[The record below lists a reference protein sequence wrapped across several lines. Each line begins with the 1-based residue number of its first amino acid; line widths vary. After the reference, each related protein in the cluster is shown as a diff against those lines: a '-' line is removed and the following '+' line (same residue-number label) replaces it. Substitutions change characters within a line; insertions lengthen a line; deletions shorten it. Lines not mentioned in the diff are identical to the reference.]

1 MHRVEVSSIEL
12 MVTTPLTYGQ
22 SVVEPTADSE
32 ATALTA
38 ALAGDHDAFAALT
51 AAYTRELHVHCYRL
65 LGSFHDAEDAVQE
78 TLLRAWRHLASFEG
92 RSSFR
97 AWLYRIATN
106 VALTQRRRTPRNI
119 SGLPQWL
126 GDAAASSNE
135 PWVSLS
141 PYPDALLD
149 ELEASSGDPLAQA
162 ELDESVQLAF
172 LAAVQL
178 LPPRQR
184 AVLLL
189 RDVVGFSADAV
200 ADMLDSTTASVNSA
214 LNRARSTLQHQR
226 ALGHLQTSHARPTD
240 EVSESLARRYVE
252 AWLEMDLS
260 RLISLLKRDVVL
272 TMPPLPLRY
281 VGRDAAETFFR
292 SLPQAGPDRFRV
304 LHSRANRQPALA
316 VYRLDPAA
324 NVYHGWGI
332 WVLTIDGDAI
342 AQVTA
347 FVDPPLLSR
356 FGFPSTLSG
365 RDTR

>member
-1 MHRVEVSSIEL
+1 M
-12 MVTTPLTYGQ
+12 LTIPPAYAE
-22 SVVEPTADSE
+22 SAVEPTEDSE

-38 ALAGDHDAFAALT
+38 ALAGDQDAFTAVT

-78 TLLRAWRHLASFEG
+78 TLFRAWRHLSGFER

-106 VALTQRRRTPRNI
+106 VALTQRRRTRRDI
-119 SGLPQWL
+119 SGLPRWL
-126 GDAAASSNE
+126 GDAAASSSE
-135 PWVSLS
+135 PWITLS
-141 PYPDALLD
+141 PFPDALLD
-149 ELEASSGDPLAQA
+149 ELEASSGDPVARA

-172 LAAVQL
+172 VAAVQL

-189 RDVVGFSADAV
+189 RDVLGFSADAV
-200 ADMLDSTTASVNSA
+200 AEMLDSTTASVNSA
-214 LNRARSTLQHQR
+214 LNRARSTLKHHR
-226 ALGHLQTSHARPTD
+226 APGRLQVGRVAPPD

-252 AWLEMDLS
+252 AWLEMDVS
-260 RLISLLKRDVVL
+260 RLIGLLKRDVVL

-281 VGRDAAETFFR
+281 VGHAAAETFFR
-292 SLPQAGPDRFRV
+292 SLPMAGPDRFRV
-304 LHSRANRQPALA
+304 LHTRANRQPALA
-316 VYRLDPAA
+316 VYRLDPESK
-324 NVYHGWGI
+324 VYHAWGI

-347 FVDPPLLSR
+347 FIDPPLLSR
-356 FGFPSTLSG
+356 FGFPSALVHS
-365 RDTR
+365 

>member
-1 MHRVEVSSIEL
+1 LSRFLTDV
-12 MVTTPLTYGQ
+12 MVPTLPAYRQT
-22 SVVEPTADSE
+22 VVEPSADAE
-32 ATALTA
+32 AARLAA
-38 ALAGDHDAFAALT
+38 ALAGDQDAFTALT

-78 TLLRAWRHLASFEG
+78 TLLRAWRHLSSFER

-106 VALTQRRRTPRNI
+106 VALTQRRRTRRDI

-126 GDAAASSNE
+126 ADAAASSTE
-135 PWVSLS
+135 PWISLS
-141 PYPDALLD
+141 PYPDSLLD
-149 ELEASSGDPLAQA
+149 ELEATSGDPVAKA

-172 LAAVQL
+172 LSAVQL

-200 ADMLDSTTASVNSA
+200 AEMLDSTTASVNSA
-214 LNRARSTLQHQR
+214 LNRARSALQHER
-226 ALGHLQTSHARPTD
+226 MRGRLQTDCVAPPD
-240 EVSESLARRYVE
+240 EVSESLARGYVE
-252 AWLEMDLS
+252 AWLEMDIS
-260 RLISLLKRDVVL
+260 RLIGLLKRDVVL

-292 SLPQAGPDRFRV
+292 ALPMPGPDRFRV
-304 LHSRANRQPALA
+304 LHTRANRQPALA
-316 VYRLDPAA
+316 VYRLDTEA
-324 NVYHGWGI
+324 NVYRAWGI
-332 WVLTIDGDAI
+332 WVLTIDRDAI

-347 FVDPPLLSR
+347 FVDPRLLSI
-356 FGFPSTLSG
+356 FGFPAGTVTGSCG
-365 RDTR
+365 F